1 MSIELMWAHAK
12 RHVPKIGLKFSECFG
27 EVKNMYDF
35 SQTRSIAML
44 ITQIKQ
50 GWNGHSWT
58 DEDTGPCE
66 HKPVDAEL
74 CQKYI
79 NHCIH
84 ELETWIRNS
93 GPAGSP
99 YHPQSFTDL
108 RSTFF
113 FLKNMNVTLSSMVG
127 RKIREVITHSCWC
140 SIESEL
146 RG

>member
-1 MSIELMWAHAK
+1 MTVHSFYNAPNIRCGPMQSDMY
-12 RHVPKIGLKFSECFG
+12 PGIGVKFSECFG
-27 EVKNMYDF
+27 KVKNMYDF
-35 SQTRSIAML
+35 TQTRSIPTL
-44 ITQIKQ
+44 IAQIKQ

-66 HKPVDAEL
+66 HKAVNAEL

-84 ELETWIRNS
+84 QLETWIRNS
-93 GPAGSP
+93 GPEGSP

-113 FLKNMNVTLSSMVG
+113 S
-127 RKIREVITHSCWC
+127 
-140 SIESEL
+140 
-146 RG
+146 